1 MNERLL
7 IRVAAMRR
15 AGEIGRDH
23 AGESMPEY
31 YNWSVYR

>member
-15 AGEIGRDH
+15 ATEIGRDH
-23 AGESMPEY
+23 NG
-31 YNWSVYR
+31 NRSVYL